1 MSDKKTVPQTNTTSN
16 DKKSSQIPNRP
27 PQVRN
32 KPFQM
37 RNRISYKKD
46 VVEKMPPA
54 SWTAPPLQHPST
66 ADTRIAGGGIPNK
79 EKFEKKTFLE
89 Y

>member
-1 MSDKKTVPQTNTTSN
+1 
-16 DKKSSQIPNRP
+16 
-27 PQVRN
+27 
-32 KPFQM
+32 M

-79 EKFEKKTFLE
+79 EKFEKKNIFGVLVVF
-89 Y
+89 

>member
-1 MSDKKTVPQTNTTSN
+1 
-16 DKKSSQIPNRP
+16 
-27 PQVRN
+27 
-32 KPFQM
+32 M